1 MSNVGEDA
9 AYWPVFFHK
18 LNVDNSCQKTRKI
31 RYYVFQVLPNFV
43 VFLYFAPNILS
54 RILDLKKL
62 IYTFL
67 CCLVLQSFVDPVNQI
82 RLRIN
87 VRLK

>member
-1 MSNVGEDA
+1 MSNVG
-9 AYWPVFFHK
+9 
-18 LNVDNSCQKTRKI
+18 QKTRKI